1 MARLFIGPREQQFV
15 SDITKEYTK
24 DIVGQYIVYFPVS
37 VLHTQVHPVYDEAVE
52 KIFENP
58 IKIDVLAGQP
68 ERSNRWDQFGTE
80 GDTTL
85 ELYIQPRDLI
95 DKGLFVTGGDYFIY
109 GEEVYEVI
117 GVVEIENIFGQ
128 VEYDR
133 GVKVVGNLSRM
144 GQFDISDFK
153 ELLAQS
159 KNFNE
164 SAVQKKFIQQR
175 GLEENEEGFTND
187 TRQIRKR
194 LGDDMAPIALDEGP
208 RKVDIDQEQEG
219 GDDEPFDVATNT
231 EGSGF
236 YNE

>member
-1 MARLFIGPREQQFV
+1 MARLFVGPREQQFI
-15 SDITKEYTK
+15 SDITKEVTK
-24 DIVGQYIVYFPVS
+24 DIIGQYIVYFPVS
-37 VLHTQVHPVYDEAVE
+37 VLHTKVHPVYDEAVE

-58 IKIDVLAGQP
+58 LKLDVLAGQP
-68 ERSNRWDQFGTE
+68 ERSNRWDAFGTE

-117 GVVEIENIFGQ
+117 GVVDVENVYGQ
-128 VEYDR
+128 TEYDR

-144 GQFDISDFK
+144 GQFDITSFK
-153 ELLAQS
+153 DLLAQS
-159 KNFNE
+159 KEFNE
-164 SAVQKKFIQQR
+164 SAIQKKFVQQR
-175 GLEENEEGFTND
+175 GLSETEEGFTND
-187 TRQIRKR
+187 TRDIRKR
-194 LGDDMAPIALDEGP
+194 LGDDMADIALGEGP
-208 RKVDIDQEQEG
+208 RKVDVDLETEE
-219 GDDEPFDVATNT
+219 GDDKFDEATDA